1 MIDCPVIALKFS
13 HFWIHQ
19 FKDFRK
25 NVSRRFSRW
34 LRFNCH
40 CLQATRSTQVAS
52 FVFGYIGTENSRVP
66 WKRPSK
72 SHRFWITF
80 TMEFHV
86 FFVHGTIYSLIFCLI
101 YTLIY
106 IHAAQVH
113 RNLRGAGCPTDPDPS
128 LERSVTIEI
137 GAVLRI
143 KKDGKKW
150 DLTGRIEYW
159 WLMYAR

>member
-1 MIDCPVIALKFS
+1 MKKHIIWYHMMIDCPVIALKFS

-19 FKDFRK
+19 LKDFRK

-72 SHRFWITF
+72 SHRFWKTF
-80 TMEFHV
+80 TMEFHES
-86 FFVHGTIYSLIFCLI
+86 FFCAWNYIFSNILFN
-101 YTLIY
+101 IY
-106 IHAAQVH
+106 INLHPRSSSPSQLAGRWMSH
-113 RNLRGAGCPTDPDPS
+113 RSGSVVGTV
-128 LERSVTIEI
+128 RSDRNWSGFTHQ
-137 GAVLRI
+137 
-143 KKDGKKW
+143 K
-150 DLTGRIEYW
+150 GREKVGFNW
-159 WLMYAR
+159 